1 MIFQVVFGA
10 PNDGKELADRFGEDL
25 NFASKQVIRGFTAIF
40 APILDT
46 AQIIPKVIN
55 KAVPGGRNAEADQN
69 FQQVLIR
76 DGLNVLGKGIKAS
89 STILSSPARVLGTG
103 LDEARKVGK
112 AGVDARFGADKP
124 TGSVPMDDRTKIVS
138 TLLNTTSA
146 ELSQANLGAV
156 LIEVALKNR
165 VKDIVNKTAE
175 RIGPKKVDSVVV
187 EKRET
192 PGSTDTEVAEN
203 VPTTTSRVDVLLDQ
217 FNKAV
222 KKNDERLLE
231 LVKTLIS
238 VIDPKKN

>member
-1 MIFQVVFGA
+1 MFLQVVFGA

-46 AQIIPKVIN
+46 AQSIPRVIS
-55 KAVPGGRNAEADQN
+55 KAVPGGGNAEANQN
-69 FQQVLIR
+69 FQQVLFR
-76 DGLNVLGKGIKAS
+76 DGLNALGKGIKAS

-103 LDEARKVGK
+103 LDEARKAGQ

-124 TGSVPMDDRTKIVS
+124 AKSVPLDDRSKIVS
-138 TLLNTTSA
+138 TLLNTTSS

-165 VKDIVNKTAE
+165 VKDIVNRTAE
-175 RIGPKKVDSVVV
+175 QIVPKKIDSVVV
-187 EKRET
+187 EKRES
-192 PGSTDTEVAEN
+192 PASPVSEGEEP
-203 VPTTTSRVDVLLDQ
+203 PTTTSRVDVLLNQ
-217 FNKAV
+217 FSEAV
-222 KKNDERLLE
+222 KRNDERLLE
-231 LVKTLIS
+231 LVKSLIA